1 MIDRCTLRKVFC
13 MVAALGTF
21 AVAGCGGGGGVSGG
35 ATTAGGGATTVSGV
49 VADGYLEKATVF
61 LDLNDD
67 KQFTAGEPSA
77 VTKADGT
84 YTLENVTAADL
95 KTHAIVVIAEKTVT
109 INHEGNTSTP
119 VADKYIL
126 STPPDAP
133 KNPEGKVVI
142 TPLTTLI
149 HNQIETNPVLKV
161 SEAEAVVKSNLG
173 VATGTSLFEDFVQK
187 KGASADYDKVS
198 KVAQVV
204 ATAIGNNMT
213 AIKTAAPTAN
223 LNDVIKVIVA
233 EVVSQLTT
241 IANTVDTTATAN
253 FNAATIATTTV
264 NVDTTNSATLQQNL
278 TQASAPAAVSSFQT
292 ALGTDGFF
300 WIDRRDDYMQTT
312 YYEYGVVKLGA
323 QGASG
328 YALTEDYFIYTA
340 LNPTWT
346 VGARNDNS
354 YVLTKSGWTL
364 ANDNA
369 SAGTLVFNA
378 DGTATWTITASGES
392 QVITVSKIDVAGKL
406 IGPFITKD
414 NSLFKADAA
423 FPAGSEAYKMTFL
436 PKNDRYSIWGGNDT
450 NTSLMAIKTVADIP
464 STFAVGTGMGL
475 YIGNNF
481 SVQFDTSGKAQ
492 FYFNQQ
498 PLAIGGAWKIVEP
511 VAGYQ
516 VLVLDVPFA
525 YKAQYMFDNP
535 SRGVIFAA
543 VNGAVRQGNMEY
555 ANVPRM
561 DGGLNFNKTA
571 FDAIKANFT
580 PTWSSPASPVPLAKR
595 LAAKRV
601 ARKM

>member
-13 MVAALGTF
+13 MVATLGTF
-21 AVAGCGGGGGVSGG
+21 AVAGCGGGSGVSGG
-35 ATTAGGGATTVSGV
+35 GGGGSTTVSGV

-67 KQFTAGEPSA
+67 KQFTPGEPSA

-161 SEAEAVVKSNLG
+161 AEAEAVVKSNLG
-173 VATGTSLFEDFVQK
+173 VATATSLFEDFVQK
-187 KGASADYDKVS
+187 KGASTDYDKVS

-241 IANTVDTTATAN
+241 IANTVDTTSN

-264 NVDTTNSATLQQNL
+264 NVDTTNSTTLQQNL

-300 WIDRRDDYMQTT
+300 WIDRRDDNMQSV

-323 QGASG
+323 LGASG
-328 YALTEDYFIYTA
+328 YALTEDYFVYTA
-340 LNPTWT
+340 LNPTWA

-354 YVLTKSGWTL
+354 YVLSKDGWKL

-369 SAGTLVFNA
+369 SAGTLVFNS

-392 QVITVSKIDVAGKL
+392 QVITVSKIDVANKL

-414 NSLFKADAA
+414 NVLFKADAA

-436 PKNDRYSIWGGNDT
+436 PKNDRYSIWAGNNT
-450 NTSLMAIKTVADIP
+450 NTSLAALKSVADIP
-464 STFAVGTGMGL
+464 STFAVGGTGMGL

-481 SVQFDTSGKAQ
+481 SVKFTGTGTSGTAQ
-492 FYFNQQ
+492 FYVNQQ
-498 PLAIGGAWKIVEP
+498 PLALGGAWKIVEP

-525 YKAQYMFDNP
+525 YKAQYMYDNP

-543 VNGAVRQGNMEY
+543 VGGVVKQGNMEY

-580 PTWSSPASPVPLAKR
+580 PTWSSPAVNGGGSVPPV
-595 LAAKRV
+595 AKRV

>member
-35 ATTAGGGATTVSGV
+35 VSGGSTTVSGV

-67 KQFTAGEPSA
+67 KQFTAGEPTA

-161 SEAEAVVKSNLG
+161 AEAEAVVKSNLG
-173 VATGTSLFEDFVQK
+173 VATATSLFEDFVQK

-213 AIKTAAPTAN
+213 AIKAAAPTAN

-233 EVVSQLTT
+233 EVVNQLTT
-241 IANTVDTTATAN
+241 IANTVDTTSTSN

-264 NVDTTNSATLQQNL
+264 NVDTTNSTTLQQNL

-300 WIDRRDDYMQTT
+300 WIDRRNDNMQSV

-323 QGASG
+323 LGASG
-328 YALTEDYFIYTA
+328 YALTEDYFVYTA
-340 LNPTWT
+340 LNPTWAVVT
-346 VGARNDNS
+346 RNDNS
-354 YVLTKSGWTL
+354 YVLSKDGWKL

-378 DGTATWTITASGES
+378 DGTATWTITTSGES
-392 QVITVSKIDVAGKL
+392 EVITVSKINVAGKL

-414 NSLFKADAA
+414 NAPFNADAA
-423 FPAGSEAYKMTFL
+423 FPAGAEAYKMTFV
-436 PKNDRYSIWGGNDT
+436 PKSDRYSIWAGNDT
-450 NTSLMAIKTVADIP
+450 NTSLMAIKAVSDMP
-464 STFAVGTGMGL
+464 STFAVGGTGMGL
-475 YIGNNF
+475 YIGRDF
-481 SVQFDTSGKAQ
+481 SVKFTGTGTSGAAQ
-492 FYFNQQ
+492 FYVGQQ
-498 PLAIGGAWKIVEP
+498 QQLLAITGAWKIVEP

-516 VLVLDVPFA
+516 VFVLDVPFA
-525 YKAQYMFDNP
+525 YKAQYMYDNP
-535 SRGVIFAA
+535 SRGVIFAS
-543 VNGAVRQGNMEY
+543 VNGAVKQGSVEY

-561 DGGLNFNKTA
+561 DGGLNFNKIA

-580 PTWSSPASPVPLAKR
+580 PTWSSPVVNQVLPV
-595 LAAKRV
+595 AKRV